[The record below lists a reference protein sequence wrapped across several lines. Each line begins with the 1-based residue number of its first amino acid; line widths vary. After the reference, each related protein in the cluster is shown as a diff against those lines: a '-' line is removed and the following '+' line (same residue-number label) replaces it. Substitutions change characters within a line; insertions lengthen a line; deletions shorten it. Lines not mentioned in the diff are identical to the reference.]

1 LNQPKSIIMTGCS
14 SGIGLDA
21 ARTLTARGWRVFATC
36 RKEADCA
43 RLRDDGLESFVL
55 DHRDPASIG
64 TAITEATTRTGGTL
78 DAVFCNAGY
87 GLPVLIEDLPA
98 FVLKDMMETNF
109 FGVHEIV
116 RRVIPV
122 MRAQGYGRI
131 INCSSTLGFSAI
143 RWRAPYVASKF
154 ALEGYTDTLRLELA
168 PDNIHAILIEPG
180 PITSN
185 FRLNAK
191 AQFEA
196 HIDWESSAKR
206 AAYEAKILPR
216 FARDIDAK
224 DPFELPASAVT
235 AKLIRALEARR
246 PRPRY
251 LVTTPTYMS
260 YWARR
265 LLPTRLADWFLAKA

>member
-1 LNQPKSIIMTGCS
+1 MSPQRSILITGCS
-14 SGIGLDA
+14 SGIGYDA
-21 ARTLTARGWRVFATC
+21 AHTLARNSWRVFATC
-36 RKEADCA
+36 RDEADCE
-43 RLRDDGLESFVL
+43 RLRGEGLESLRL
-55 DHRDPASIG
+55 DHRDTDSI
-64 TAITEATTRTGGTL
+64 EAALLDILSRTGGTL
-78 DAVFCNAGY
+78 DAVYCNAGY
-87 GLPVLIEDLPA
+87 GLPVLAEDLPGD
-98 FVLKDMMETNF
+98 VLRDMMETNF

-122 MRAQGYGRI
+122 MRAQGGGRI
-131 INCSSTLGFSAI
+131 VNCSSTLGLSAI

-168 PDNIHAILIEPG
+168 SDGIHAILIEPG

-196 HIDWESSAKR
+196 HIDWQASAKR
-206 AAYEAKILPR
+206 SGYEDKILPR
-216 FARDIDAK
+216 FERDIDAK
-224 DPFELPASAVT
+224 DPFERPASAVT
-235 AKLIRALEARR
+235 AKLMRALDARR
-246 PRPRY
+246 PKPRY
-251 LVTTPTYMS
+251 LVTAPTYVS

>member
-1 LNQPKSIIMTGCS
+1 MSPQRSILITGCS
-14 SGIGLDA
+14 SGIGYDA
-21 ARTLTARGWRVFATC
+21 AHTLVRNGWRVFATC
-36 RKEADCA
+36 RDEADCE
-43 RLRDDGLESFVL
+43 RLRGEGLESLRL
-55 DHRDPASIG
+55 DHRDTDSI
-64 TAITEATTRTGGTL
+64 EAALLDILSRTGGTL
-78 DAVFCNAGY
+78 DAVYCNAGY
-87 GLPVLIEDLPA
+87 GLPVLAEDLPGD
-98 FVLKDMMETNF
+98 VLRDIMETNF

-122 MRAQGYGRI
+122 MRAQGGGRI
-131 INCSSTLGFSAI
+131 VNCSSTLGLSAI

-168 PDNIHAILIEPG
+168 SDGIHAILIEPG

-196 HIDWESSAKR
+196 HIDWQASAKR
-206 AAYEAKILPR
+206 AGYEDKILPR
-216 FARDIDAK
+216 FERDIDAK
-224 DPFELPASAVT
+224 DPFERPASAVT
-235 AKLIRALEARR
+235 AKLMRALDARR
-246 PRPRY
+246 PKPRY
-251 LVTTPTYMS
+251 LVTAPTYVS